1 VTLSAEVLT
10 TIERI
15 AMVTGVAFAILAARR
30 NRLCWLAGGVS
41 SACAAVVAGMRDLPM
56 QSGLQVFF
64 VAMAVYGWLNW
75 TRNATQGEL
84 PVGTWRMQWHAG
96 AAIAIVALSFAS
108 AQVLARETQAA
119 WPLMDSLTTW
129 FSLLATW
136 LQARARLENWLYWIV
151 IDAALAWLF
160 YMQKSPYLALL
171 NVLFIVIAAVGFVAW
186 LRRFRAQAVTA

>member
-1 VTLSAEVLT
+1 VTLSAELLT
-10 TIERI
+10 TIERV

-41 SACAAVVAGMRDLPM
+41 SACVAVVVGSRGLPM
-56 QSGLQVFF
+56 QSGLQVFY
-64 VAMAVYGWLNW
+64 VAMAVYGWFNW
-75 TRNATQGEL
+75 SRSEAQGQL
-84 PVGTWRMQWHAG
+84 PVGTWPPGWHAG
-96 AAIAIVALSFAS
+96 AAVVIVAVSFAS
-108 AQVLARETQAA
+108 ANLLARETKAA